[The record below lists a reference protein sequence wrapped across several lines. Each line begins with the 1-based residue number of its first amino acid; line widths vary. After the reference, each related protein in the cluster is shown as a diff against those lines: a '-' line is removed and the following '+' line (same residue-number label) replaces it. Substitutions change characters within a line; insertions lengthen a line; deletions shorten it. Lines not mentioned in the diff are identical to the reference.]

1 MTKKFW
7 FRKRKGILSKDL
19 GYGWIPISY
28 EGYITTFLFILINIL
43 GIIYFGFPTK
53 ENSVIYFF
61 ITLITSIIIFSII
74 AKYKTRK

>member
-28 EGYITTFLFILINIL
+28 EGYITTFLFILINFL
-43 GIIYFGFPTK
+43 GIIYSGFPYK
-53 ENSVIYFF
+53 ENSISAFF